1 MLLFAG
7 WQCLQ
12 VAGQDTRGLE
22 PFFFFF
28 RFDGDGVGGVSFKG
42 FVIVVNF

>member
-12 VAGQDTRGLE
+12 VAGQDTRGLK
-22 PFFFFF
+22 PFFFFL
-28 RFDGDGVGGVSFKG
+28 RFGGGGVSFKG